1 MTDPN
6 VPHDEALE
14 RTDPDLGYYS
24 PPPPGVEAPAVARP
38 YEYVSAALRPAVPA
52 SPPTPQGTAA
62 AYAAPALPPAYAA
75 SPGGPSPTSLPPGYA
90 TTTASSAYPA
100 APGPGRD
107 PRPKG
112 VAVTGF
118 VLALVGFILAFVP
131 ITAGFAI
138 LLTLIAFIV
147 SIAALASARRG
158 GKGFAGT
165 GLALSILGGLIAL
178 VVTVLQAFGAFGS
191 SSGYEPSE
199 PYVEPY
205 VQDEEYEEPLAGD
218 FAAPGTDG
226 IPDGDVALATP
237 VALTVAETAFGAE
250 ASGSGIWIV
259 VVLDNPN
266 ADHIFAGVDIGVR
279 AVDASGAEIATASE
293 HVNALQGRSA
303 LVLHN
308 VMTGTTAVSA
318 IEVTVPEAATATV
331 SPSIETGSFTVT
343 DTRISA
349 GEDGTRVSGYV
360 TGHFASDLWY
370 ARVTVVARDSGGRI
384 VGGEPGSLGRV
395 AADGSPAFFS
405 AWFVPPLAA
414 DVSAETYP
422 AP

>member
-1 MTDPN
+1 
-6 VPHDEALE
+6 
-14 RTDPDLGYYS
+14 
-24 PPPPGVEAPAVARP
+24 
-38 YEYVSAALRPAVPA
+38 
-52 SPPTPQGTAA
+52 
-62 AYAAPALPPAYAA
+62 
-75 SPGGPSPTSLPPGYA
+75 
-90 TTTASSAYPA
+90 
-100 APGPGRD
+100 
-107 PRPKG
+107 

-131 ITAGFAI
+131 TTAGFAM
-138 LLTLIAFIV
+138 LLTLTAFIV
-147 SIAALASARRG
+147 SIAALASTRRG

-165 GLALSILGGLIAL
+165 GLALSIVGGLIAL

-191 SSGYEPSE
+191 SSDYDTSE
-199 PYVEPY
+199 PYVQPY
-205 VQDEEYEEPLAGD
+205 VEDEGYEDPLAGD

-226 IPDGDVALATP
+226 IPDGDVALAAP

-250 ASGSGIWIV
+250 ANGSGTWIV
-259 VVLDNPN
+259 VILDNPN

-308 VMTGTTAVSA
+308 VMTGTRAVTA

-331 SPSIETGSFTVT
+331 SPSVETGSFTVT

-349 GEDGTRVSGYV
+349 GDGGTRVSGYV
-360 TGHFASDLWY
+360 TGHFASDLWF
-370 ARVTVVARDSGGRI
+370 ARVTVVARDSGGQI
-384 VGGEPGSLGRV
+384 VGGEPASLGRV

-405 AWFVPPLAA
+405 TWFVPPLAA
-414 DVSAETYP
+414 DVLAETYP